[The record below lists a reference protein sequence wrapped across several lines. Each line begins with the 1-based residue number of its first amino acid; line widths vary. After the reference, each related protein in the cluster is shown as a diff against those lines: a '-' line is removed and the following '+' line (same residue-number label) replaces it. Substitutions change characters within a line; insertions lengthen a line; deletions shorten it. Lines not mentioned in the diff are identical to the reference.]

1 MNVITM
7 RLVLVLCAPATAL
20 SLSACGVVDAVTGGP
35 APKGRELRLVIDP
48 SASTAGQ
55 RHPGGLYEQAA
66 LAAIRTAAEQNAR
79 VWLTTID
86 GNAAGDGTWLVAGK
100 RFDVNVGGNQQL
112 AAAARARLAERE
124 LGPVVLRALRTA
136 RRPGSDILGGL
147 QRVAQSGACAV
158 GARVVV
164 LSDGGLN
171 RGRVD
176 VYRQPPRTSAE
187 RARVVRRLRHAGEL
201 PALSGCSVYLVGV
214 GLGMPS
220 RTVARATVALWHD
233 LISASGARVA
243 SEDVSL
249 QLGN

>member
-1 MNVITM
+1 MYLTTQ
-7 RLVLVLCAPATAL
+7 RLVAIAAAL
-20 SLSACGVVDAVTGGP
+20 ALPVGFGACGAINAVTGGP

-55 RHPGGLYEQAA
+55 RQPGGLYEQAA

-86 GNAAGDGTWLVAGK
+86 GNAPADSTWLVAGK
-100 RFDVNVGGNQQL
+100 RFDVNLGGNQQL
-112 AAAARARLAERE
+112 AAAARARLAQRE

-136 RRPGSDILGGL
+136 RRPGSDVLGGL
-147 QRVAQSGACAV
+147 ARVQQAGACAD

-171 RGRVD
+171 RGGID
-176 VYRQPPRTSAE
+176 VYRQPPRTPAE

-201 PALSGCSVYLVGV
+201 PALSGCSVYLVGI

-220 RTVARATVALWHD
+220 RTVARSAVALWHD
-233 LISASGARVA
+233 LIVASGARLA

-249 QLGN
+249 QLRN